1 MLINVLVIIVLS
13 ALAWACF
20 FPQDA
25 LAILAGFKHQIR
37 LRVIRRHGEAEA
49 RILERKMLDYATR
62 RGIAPEQVKEILA
75 DNRGWIIERL
85 GSKAADELLGEA
97 DPGVGCY

>member
-13 ALAWACF
+13 ALTWACF

-25 LAILAGFKHQIR
+25 LAILAGFKHRIR

-75 DNRGWIIERL
+75 DNHDWISECL
-85 GSKAADELLGEA
+85 GNRDADQLLGEA
-97 DPGVGCY
+97 EPGAGYF